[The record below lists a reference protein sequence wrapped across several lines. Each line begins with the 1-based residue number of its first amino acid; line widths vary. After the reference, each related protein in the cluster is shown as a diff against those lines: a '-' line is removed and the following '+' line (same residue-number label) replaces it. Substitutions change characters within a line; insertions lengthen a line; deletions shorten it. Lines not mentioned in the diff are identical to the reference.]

1 MADILKVTTPSAGY
15 DTTAKTNPIT
25 TNDTNIQ
32 NIIDPSKVTRP
43 DGKAGGATSDNQ
55 DNKFSLTYESNFDK
69 FVQMLKSSQGLTQTL
84 SELLFTR
91 MGVVVSSGI
100 SENFAQEISQFM
112 EMMKMSEDELLNFLK
127 NQSDSSVRFKG
138 AFFNVLR
145 QVFEGTNS
153 IDLKTNILDFLR
165 KYNDMASS
173 GHIMNNIM
181 QNLKSILQSIPKSY
195 RPPLEELINQL
206 SLQQQTNADG
216 KTVFTGG
223 GDFQKNSTLLK
234 NQILPYLSSYI
245 SKTHDLGR
253 PRDIITLLTLNIAR
267 YENTGKDNFM
277 QAFESLLRYQAVRDK
292 LGNIDPKQ
300 IEAILNQTQFEKAG
314 MKDSLMDKLASIIEK
329 GITGEGTYETKAVFQ
344 NIMTSLLV
352 NESVYMP
359 LLHMMI
365 PADIDGRLLF
375 SEIWIDP
382 DDESGRESSDEKER
396 CVKLFIKF
404 DIKDVG
410 FFDLILASQNGTVD
424 MQLYYPEKLAS
435 IEKEMK
441 SGIQSIIERNG
452 LSFRN
457 FFMEKSM
464 KPKLLSEVFPKIYER
479 KNAINVRI

>member
-15 DTTAKTNPIT
+15 DTTTKTNPIT
-25 TNDTNIQ
+25 TNDKNIH

-43 DGKAGGATSDNQ
+43 DGKTGGTTAENQ

-69 FVQMLKSSQGLTQTL
+69 FVQTLKSSQSLTQML

-112 EMMKMSEDELLNFLK
+112 DMLKMSESELLNFLK

-138 AFFNVLR
+138 AFFNVMR
-145 QVFEGTNS
+145 QIFEETNS

-165 KYNDMASS
+165 KYNDMASG
-173 GHIMNNIM
+173 GHIMKNIM
-181 QNLKSILQSIPKSY
+181 QNLQSILQSIPKGY
-195 RPPLEELINQL
+195 RASLEQLINQM
-206 SLQQQTNADG
+206 SLQQETNADG

-223 GDFQKNSTLLK
+223 GNFEKNSALLK
-234 NQILPYLSSYI
+234 NGILPYLSSYI

-253 PRDIITLLTLNIAR
+253 ARDIITLLTLNIAR

-277 QAFESLLRYQAVRDK
+277 QSFESLLRYQSIRDK
-292 LGNIDPKQ
+292 LGSIDSKQ
-300 IEAILNQTQFEKAG
+300 IEDILNNTQFEKAG
-314 MKDSLMDKLASIIEK
+314 MRNSLMDKLASIIEK

-344 NIMTSLLV
+344 NIMTSLLI

-365 PADIDGRLLF
+365 PADIDGKLLF
-375 SEIWIDP
+375 SEIWVDP
-382 DDESGRESSDEKER
+382 DNESDAQSDTEKER
-396 CVKLFIKF
+396 CIKIFIKF

-410 FFDLILASQNGTVD
+410 FFDLIVVSQKGIVD
-424 MQLYYPEKLAS
+424 MQLYYPEKLVS
-435 IEKEMK
+435 IEREMK
-441 SGIQSIIERNG
+441 SGIQNIIERNG
-452 LSFRN
+452 FSFRN
-457 FFMEKSM
+457 FLFEKSIQ
-464 KPKLLSEVFPKIYER
+464 PKSLSEVFPKIYER